1 MNAMEKKVLKY
12 DNDDDDNDD
21 DNDDDADR
29 KTIMTVLVVS
39 CV

>member
-1 MNAMEKKVLKY
+1 MLWKKKVLKY

>member
-12 DNDDDDNDD
+12 DNDDDD